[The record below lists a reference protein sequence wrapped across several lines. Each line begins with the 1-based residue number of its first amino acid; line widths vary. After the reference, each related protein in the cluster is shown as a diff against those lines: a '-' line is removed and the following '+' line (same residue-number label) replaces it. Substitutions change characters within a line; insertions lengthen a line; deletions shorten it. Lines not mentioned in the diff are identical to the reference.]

1 MNRKKDDSEFYRTM
15 PKTMKWPPA
24 KEMQQKF
31 RENARS
37 GHCFPDL
44 MHLVPNYD
52 AEITCKLHG
61 EKFDGRDPVK
71 MLWVLSR
78 KVVIYNADWV
88 PSKNRVVYY
97 RPTENRK
104 CDCKITWTGEEHLL
118 LNVNKGQCG
127 KTTHLVTYNLLLT
140 YTMTSPR
147 QAQPSEDI
155 LHPTTED
162 L

>member
-1 MNRKKDDSEFYRTM
+1 MASYKGIAT
-15 PKTMKWPPA
+15 T
-24 KEMQQKF
+24 F

-37 GHCFPDL
+37 GHSFPDL
-44 MHLVPNYD
+44 IDLVPNYD

-104 CDCKITWTGEEHLL
+104 CDCKLILTGEEHLSMI
-118 LNVNKGQCG
+118 VIKGQCG
-127 KTTHLVTYNLLLT
+127 KTTHLVTFNLILT
-140 YTMTSPR
+140 YTYDQDRFNP
-147 QAQPSEDI
+147 
-155 LHPTTED
+155 
-162 L
+162 